1 MPMIKKS
8 SNRSGEDE
16 GIVVDMSSV
25 FESSLIVTPRS
36 LRSMNKVRAVDGMY
50 QERTQI
56 FATFGVGLMSTV
68 GAAIFASLIIMRI
81 EAAAACS
88 LVLLYCAHRIYTQV
102 KWGRG
107 QASLP
112 VCLLGRSLL

>member
-1 MPMIKKS
+1 
-8 SNRSGEDE
+8 
-16 GIVVDMSSV
+16 
-25 FESSLIVTPRS
+25 
-36 LRSMNKVRAVDGMY
+36 MNKVRAVDGMY

-56 FATFGVGLMSTV
+56 FATFGVGLMSAV